1 MRLSALAPT
10 GSPATSPD
18 FVDVSLNL
26 NVVLRWEYSLGS
38 VIYLVFNRSQ
48 TPANPLV
55 LDQPAALSF
64 TPLARAPAVDTV
76 LLKWQL
82 FVNL

>member
-1 MRLSALAPT
+1 MPT
-10 GSPATSPD
+10 VAPATSPD
-18 FVDVSLNL
+18 FQDVSLNV

-38 VIYLVFNRSQ
+38 VLYLVFNRSQ
-48 TPANPLV
+48 TPASPLS
-55 LDQPAALSF
+55 LSEPATLSF
-64 TPLARAPAVDTV
+64 SPLGRAAAVDTL